1 MGKGSK
7 GRKCLGDPRT
17 GGKCKLARDTSGTE
31 ITMNRPCE
39 GAELE
44 NWRSGGKGQPLKI
57 ARVSSLRRSYPKLV

>member
-44 NWRSGGKGQPLKI
+44 NWRSGGRGGSP
-57 ARVSSLRRSYPKLV
+57 